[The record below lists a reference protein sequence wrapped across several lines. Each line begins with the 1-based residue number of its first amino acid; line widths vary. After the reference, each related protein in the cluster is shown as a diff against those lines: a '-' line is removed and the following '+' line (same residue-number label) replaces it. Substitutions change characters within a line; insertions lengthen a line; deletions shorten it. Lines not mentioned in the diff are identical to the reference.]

1 MTFGGTQAYGEPSYW
16 DKRYSQDPGPFDWYQ
31 KYATL
36 APLFNL
42 YIQRSHRILIVGC
55 GNAAIGEGML
65 DDNYE
70 DIVNIDISSVVIDAM
85 QKKYSN
91 RPQLKYIWMDV
102 RDMHSFESDSFDV
115 VIDKELASSGT
126 LDSLMCG
133 QNSQSNAGKML
144 DEIWRVLKDR
154 GVYILITYGAPLYR
168 LSLLREPCFWSIN
181 LHVIEKFGSE
191 KEPQRQ
197 TWEVTDAIPLK
208 EDGSFDTSVLGDKPD
223 VHYVYVCIKDK
234 SLRELKLTKEIKDE
248 MVDND

>member
-42 YIQRSHRILIVGC
+42 YIHRSHSILIVGC
-55 GNAAIGEGML
+55 GNAALGEGMTE
-65 DDNYE
+65 DNYE

-91 RPQLKYIWMDV
+91 HPQLKYIWMDV
-102 RDMHSFESDSFDV
+102 RDMHSFESDLFDV
-115 VIDKELASSGT
+115 VIDKGT

-154 GVYILITYGAPLYR
+154 GVYIL
-168 LSLLREPCFWSIN
+168 
-181 LHVIEKFGSE
+181 FGSE
-191 KEPQRQ
+191 KEPQRE
-197 TWEVTDAIPLK
+197 TWKVTDVIPSK

-223 VHYVYVCIKDK
+223 VHYVYVCRKDK
-234 SLRELKLTKEIKDE
+234 SLRELKSTNEMKDE
-248 MVDND
+248 VDVFSTCTTKN